1 MRINLINVKLR
12 REVVTHIQSQMPSPD
27 LQPAI
32 KAALENAARLVE
44 DVTLLAEM
52 DRIPTAFFISVLARE
67 EFAKAFVLIL
77 AHRENLPWTTK
88 LQAVLR
94 NHVCKQLVSHI
105 LCELS
110 AIDLFDPAYL
120 DKWPRR
126 VRDLPSS
133 VVDAIHI
140 LVHEHVSGIEREDW
154 WDHEQDTPIDPT
166 VHEVAAG
173 AIEKKKQDALYVRYG
188 WNGSVKSVPARRIAP
203 SEWTCEYRR
212 LEQIKEAFWVSEGT
226 LSGSPSAQYQI
237 IAALVRVLAGLMPPE
252 EFNRVWW

>member
-1 MRINLINVKLR
+1 M
-12 REVVTHIQSQMPSPD
+12 
-27 LQPAI
+27 
-32 KAALENAARLVE
+32 ENGARLAE

-88 LQAVLR
+88 LQEALR

-110 AIDLFDPAYL
+110 TIDLFDPVHIN
-120 DKWPRR
+120 KWPRR
-126 VRDLPSS
+126 VRDLPTP
-133 VVDAIHI
+133 VVDAFHI
-140 LVHEHVSGIEREDW
+140 LVHEHIRGVEREDW
-154 WDHEQDTPIDPT
+154 WDREQATPIDPT

-173 AIEKKKQDALYVRYG
+173 AIERKKQDALYVRYG

-203 SEWTCEYRR
+203 SEWTREYHR
-212 LEQIKEAFWVSEGT
+212 LRQIKDAFWVSEGT
-226 LSGSPSAQYQI
+226 LSGSPSVHYQI
-237 IAALVRVLAGLMPPE
+237 VAALVRVLAGHMSLE
-252 EFNRVWW
+252 EFNRDWW